1 MANSELENLREI
13 YLAAR
18 ETLLKTIIGTK
29 GVGTKTYY
37 NTVLKRLNKLIKE
50 LEEKTDGFISSEIP
64 KEYKKSLDETYEYFK
79 RNNLEMK
86 PPAAFASIHND
97 AVNLLAR
104 EMQYSIK
111 SALGTVGRQ
120 VMRYLDESRDEALRR
135 TGLLESGIK
144 AASGGTIV
152 DMKKSMVKRL
162 QDQGFMTVQYGS
174 GPNSRQVPL
183 DVYAMLCARST
194 TREAG
199 NLARENQL
207 TENGYDL
214 MEMTE
219 HFPTCE
225 VCAALQGK
233 VYSISGKDKRFPP
246 LSMVYRDGYHNVHPN
261 CRHVMVPF
269 IEEFNDVEEA
279 IKRSNAPY
287 KPNPEN
293 VKVYDE
299 QQAKNRRER
308 ETLYQYERYKMRLG
322 DDAPKSLAA
331 FKRVKNAGGEK
342 WEDLEYYYKYLDDR
356 PVYCVKIDR
365 ELHKRGIDKGK
376 AYPAD
381 HSIVTSGITSHGI
394 MRQKSAGM
402 NHDEVL
408 SCISKSKIMLKRY
421 PEPNT
426 LLNYYCDD
434 AIIGIKESN
443 HEIRTVIESDRYKN
457 ETKTILEVI
466 NRYVK

>member
-18 ETLLKTIIGTK
+18 ETLLKTIISTK

-37 NTVLKRLNKLIKE
+37 NTVLKRLNKLIKD
-50 LEEKTDGFISSEIP
+50 LEEKTDDFISSEIP
-64 KEYKKSLDETYEYFK
+64 KEYRRSLDETYDYFK

-174 GPNSRQVPL
+174 GSNARQVPL

-199 NLARENQL
+199 NTAREIQL

-214 MEMTE
+214 IEMTE

-233 VYSISGKDKRFPP
+233 VFSISGNDKRFPP
-246 LSMVYRDGYHNVHPN
+246 LSMAYRDGYHNVHPN

-331 FKRVKNAGGEK
+331 FKRIKNADGEK
-342 WEDLEYYYKYLDDR
+342 WNALQSQYR
-356 PVYCVKIDR
+356 
-365 ELHKRGIDKGK
+365 
-376 AYPAD
+376 
-381 HSIVTSGITSHGI
+381 
-394 MRQKSAGM
+394 KSA
-402 NHDEVL
+402 
-408 SCISKSKIMLKRY
+408 
-421 PEPNT
+421 
-426 LLNYYCDD
+426 
-434 AIIGIKESN
+434 
-443 HEIRTVIESDRYKN
+443 
-457 ETKTILEVI
+457 ETTK
-466 NRYVK
+466 

>member
-1 MANSELENLREI
+1 MANSELENLRDI

-18 ETLLKTIIGTK
+18 DTLLKTIINTK

-37 NTVLKRLNKLIKE
+37 NTVLKNLNKLIKD

-64 KEYKKSLDETYEYFK
+64 KEYKKSLDETYDYFK

-120 VMRYLDESRDEALRR
+120 VTRYLDESRDEALRR

-174 GPNSRQVPL
+174 GPNARQVPL

-199 NLARENQL
+199 NTAREIQL

-233 VYSISGKDKRFPP
+233 VFSISGNDKRFPP
-246 LSMVYRDGYHNVHPN
+246 LSMAYRDGYHNVHPN

-299 QQAKNRRER
+299 QQAKNRKAR

-331 FKRVKNAGGEK
+331 FKRIKNAGGEK
-342 WEDLEYYYKYLDDR
+342 WESLQKRYRKRLKEDTDNAIIKNISENIGMKGIIELDPIIPDIRPLSYDIKHIEDRDHGVTYDEAISYIRNARVSITRWNGIFINYYS
-356 PVYCVKIDR
+356 
-365 ELHKRGIDKGK
+365 DKGA
-376 AYPAD
+376 AY
-381 HSIVTSGITSHGI
+381 V
-394 MRQKSAGM
+394 
-402 NHDEVL
+402 
-408 SCISKSKIMLKRY
+408 
-421 PEPNT
+421 NT
-426 LLNYYCDD
+426 ENN
-434 AIIGIKESN
+434 S
-443 HEIRTVIESDRYKN
+443 IRTAFKSDQYDEK
-457 ETKTILEVI
+457 TK
-466 NRYVK
+466 K

>member
-1 MANSELENLREI
+1 MANSELENLRDI

-18 ETLLKTIIGTK
+18 DTLLKTIINTK

-64 KEYKKSLDETYEYFK
+64 KEYKKSLDETYDYFK

-120 VMRYLDESRDEALRR
+120 VIRYLDESRDEALRR
-135 TGLLESGIK
+135 TGLLEAGIK

-162 QDQGFMTVQYGS
+162 QEQGFMTVQYGS
-174 GPNSRQVPL
+174 GPNARQVPL

-199 NLARENQL
+199 NTAREIQL

-233 VYSISGKDKRFPP
+233 VYSISGNDKRFPP

-269 IEEFNDVEEA
+269 IEEFNDVEAA

-322 DDAPKSLAA
+322 DDAPKSLSA
-331 FKRVKNAGGEK
+331 FKRIKSAGGER
-342 WEDLEYYYKYLDDR
+342 WESLQKRYRIRLKEDTDSAIIKNVSENIGMKGIIELDPVIPDISSLSYDASHIEDRHHGVTRDEAVSYIRNARVSVTRWNGKFKNYYSDAGAAYVDMDDNTIRTAFKSDEYDEKT
-356 PVYCVKIDR
+356 VKMM
-365 ELHKRGIDKGK
+365 E
-376 AYPAD
+376 
-381 HSIVTSGITSHGI
+381 
-394 MRQKSAGM
+394 
-402 NHDEVL
+402 E
-408 SCISKSKIMLKRY
+408 LKRR
-421 PEPNT
+421 E
-426 LLNYYCDD
+426 
-434 AIIGIKESN
+434 
-443 HEIRTVIESDRYKN
+443 
-457 ETKTILEVI
+457 
-466 NRYVK
+466 

>member
-18 ETLLKTIIGTK
+18 DTLLKTIINTK

-37 NTVLKRLNKLIKE
+37 NTVLKRLDKLIKE
-50 LEEKTDGFISSEIP
+50 LEEKTDAFISSEIP
-64 KEYKKSLDETYEYFK
+64 KEYKKSLAETYDYFK

-120 VMRYLDESRDEALRR
+120 VLRYLDESRDEALRR
-135 TGLLESGIK
+135 TGLLEAGIK

-174 GPNSRQVPL
+174 GPNARQVPL

-199 NLARENQL
+199 NTAREIQL

-214 MEMTE
+214 MEMTS

-225 VCAALQGK
+225 VCAALQGR
-233 VYSISGKDKRFPP
+233 VYSISGNDKRFPP

-269 IEEFNDVEEA
+269 IEKFNDVEEA

-293 VKVYDE
+293 VRVYDE

-322 DDAPKSLAA
+322 DDAPKSLSA
-331 FKRVKNAGGEK
+331 FKRIKNAGRER
-342 WEDLEYYYKYLDDR
+342 WESL
-356 PVYCVKIDR
+356 
-365 ELHKRGIDKGK
+365 
-376 AYPAD
+376 
-381 HSIVTSGITSHGI
+381 
-394 MRQKSAGM
+394 Q
-402 NHDEVL
+402 
-408 SCISKSKIMLKRY
+408 KRY
-421 PEPNT
+421 RIRLKEDTDN
-426 LLNYYCDD
+426 
-434 AIIGIKESN
+434 AIIKNISENIGIKGIIELDPEVPDVSSLSYDASHIEN
-443 HEIRTVIESDRYKN
+443 RHHSVTHDEAVSYIRNARVSVTRWNGKFKNYYSDAGAAYIDMDDNAIRTAFKSDEYD
-457 ETKTILEVI
+457 EKT
-466 NRYVK
+466 VKMMEELKRRE